1 MTVSPS
7 LISVDVIVTFGTTVE
22 ILEREIVSVQAGRFS
37 IVHIMGREPLAQY
50 TTACISV
57 ENQWIITIDPV

>member
-37 IVHIMGREPLAQY
+37 IVYIMGREPLAQY
-50 TTACISV
+50 TTACILV